1 MRRGKMEKQEIL
13 ELPDFEYTP
22 QGFKELKAVL
32 KEGKTVRNPF
42 SKFYSE
48 KIEVN
53 VIKDMNIEQHDTIQ
67 PN

>member
-1 MRRGKMEKQEIL
+1 MEKQEIL

-22 QGFKELKAVL
+22 QGFSELKAVL

-48 KIEVN
+48 QIEVN
-53 VIKDMNIEQHDTIQ
+53 VKKDMNTEQ
-67 PN
+67 

>member
-1 MRRGKMEKQEIL
+1 MDKQEIL

-22 QGFKELKAVL
+22 QGFEKLKALL
-32 KEGKTVRNPF
+32 KEGETVRNPF

-53 VIKDMNIEQHDTIQ
+53 VIKDTDVELHSN
-67 PN
+67 

>member
-1 MRRGKMEKQEIL
+1 MDKQEIL
-13 ELPDFEYTP
+13 ELPDFEYTQ
-22 QGFKELKAVL
+22 QGFEKLKAVL

-53 VIKDMNIEQHDTIQ
+53 VIKDTDVEQD
-67 PN
+67 ND

>member
-1 MRRGKMEKQEIL
+1 MDKQEIL

-22 QGFKELKAVL
+22 QGFSNLKAVL

-53 VIKDMNIEQHDTIQ
+53 IIKDTDVEPHND
-67 PN
+67 

>member
-1 MRRGKMEKQEIL
+1 MEKQEIL

>member
-1 MRRGKMEKQEIL
+1 MEKHEIL

-22 QGFKELKAVL
+22 QGFDELKAVL

-42 SKFYSE
+42 SKFYNE

-53 VIKDMNIEQHDTIQ
+53 VIKDMNIEKHKR
-67 PN
+67 

>member
-1 MRRGKMEKQEIL
+1 MEKQKIL

-22 QGFKELKAVL
+22 QGFKELMAML

-53 VIKDMNIEQHDTIQ
+53 VIKDINIEH
-67 PN
+67 

>member
-1 MRRGKMEKQEIL
+1 MRGKMEKQEIP
-13 ELPDFEYTP
+13 ELPDFKYTP
-22 QGFKELKAVL
+22 QGFKELKVIL